1 MAKKYELEDL
11 LRVRVIRKDRAE
23 KNLKQAKLLLEEAE
37 RAVAKARQEL
47 EDYKI
52 FVKKESDR
60 MYNEI
65 IKKSVH
71 RRDIDNLH
79 LKIQVLKN
87 RVFEYERRVEMSIA
101 ECNKAREN
109 VENKRQELRKAE
121 RNVDKIESLKEI
133 WIEEMK
139 KEEERQLDLEMED
152 LIVKLKVV

>member
-52 FVKKESDR
+52 FVKKEGDR

-87 RVFEYERRVEMSIA
+87 RVFEYERRVEMSIV

-152 LIVKLKVV
+152 LIVKLKAV

>member
-52 FVKKESDR
+52 FLKKESNR

-152 LIVKLKVV
+152 LIVKLKAV